1 MLQGGQ
7 ESLTDRQ
14 ADRQTDTQTD
24 RANPIYPLTS
34 LRGYKK
40 AVMIFKPG
48 SIWGT
53 KIRNEKVSTTI
64 KKISWPSITIF
75 PDFTPTFPHPKIF
88 LEFFFSRRN
97 FSQNSLIFP
106 WPWKIKIFPDCWQ
119 PCRNICS
126 QKLEHLN
133 TGFLWTM
140 PHALKWYSHMVFV
153 WLPLLYYLSSNIVV
167 FRSQKRF

>member
-1 MLQGGQ
+1 MLQGGH

-14 ADRQTDTQTD
+14 ADRQTDK
-24 RANPIYPLTS
+24 ANPIYPLTS

-40 AVMIFKPG
+40 AVLIFKLG
-48 SIWGT
+48 SIGGT
-53 KIRNEKVSTTI
+53 KIRNKKVSTTI
-64 KKISWPSITIF
+64 KKYRGHPSQYFLTLPRLSDIQRFFLIFFFTEEFFTEF
-75 PDFTPTFPHPKIF
+75 PDFSLTLKNKKIPR
-88 LEFFFSRRN
+88 L
-97 FSQNSLIFP
+97 
-106 WPWKIKIFPDCWQ
+106 FPDCWQ

-153 WLPLLYYLSSNIVV
+153 CLPLLYYSSSNIVV